1 MSSQKDKARR
11 RPCSFSKDGT
21 VDETQPSPDAYPA
34 NNASMDDDEHS
45 KQPSP
50 TFASRKKRPLPV
62 EEQEEEEEKNA
73 HYQQQQQKSREQDE
87 LNKTFQQLERLG
99 MMWPGEGKEGRWLV
113 DINLLFNGAQ
123 ETNTQ
128 HEPPPP
134 VAAAPLH
141 LNNQLLA
148 LFFRHRH
155 TIFPILPKSIF
166 YRLLEHRDALIT
178 PLLLNSMYCNAAHY
192 SHEDAA
198 DADSYYRRA
207 QTLLDAAIDTPT
219 LSLVISLC
227 LLSTY
232 ESNRCG
238 TGPSCSAP
246 AGGRSKAR
254 IYRDMAC
261 RMCYDLKLHKRY
273 SFHNTGATPDD
284 IELRKRAYWVCY
296 CLDKVQSL
304 VTGKPILLSAK
315 DIDID
320 FPVVLGID
328 DSSEFDVNTCFVEHI
343 KLMQISERVLQLEI
357 PDRQA
362 GLLRSP
368 ESEQLVLDLDGQL
381 LYWLRNLPPSLQ
393 WTPLGTYNSDT
404 IPTQPPQ
411 NARVAHLHLVFN
423 FLAISVLQPVASTS
437 LSASPASLLIQ
448 QRCASVA
455 TNLTQLTC
463 AMAEQPVF
471 VISFAFMAEAI
482 MAALR
487 VHIMNCADEK
497 SSVARHARFMF
508 QRSLRSMR
516 AILHHRVLDRIHDF
530 ATTIEKALA
539 DADTGNSSSRN
550 SSPKIHVLSP
560 IIPRTASAHSTVAP
574 MPLVD
579 HYDERWPARANNSSG
594 LMPYGLVSPTSS
606 TASAPLE
613 KSAIMSR
620 DEDMSRPHSSLSQI
634 NPHVYSH
641 LSAPHAHAHA
651 SAAAVSMTTPAPLMD
666 PYSRPASFHI
676 PATSASTPTA
686 WRPSPAVSPNYSKST
701 SSQPPPAPP
710 SNQEQQQQQQQMEMY
725 SNIWSRT
732 SLDSGLQQFSSDH
745 LDNSFINS
753 TRQQIRQEKEEK
765 QHFETATASSSSP
778 SAAAAT
784 GTLHANNS
792 FHTPV
797 SSAADSSTTAV
808 GMTADSELYSLWD
821 QQANKNNSTSQQQ
834 QQQQQP
840 QATMQPSTGSRYGL
854 GVYASAQQHHTDV
867 IRQHMPDLKPSNSN
881 RPVLLNHHG
890 QVVVVAGANQTN
902 HSMH

>member
-1 MSSQKDKARR
+1 MHLTLLFTLTARR
-11 RPCSFSKDGT
+11 RPCSFSKDGA
-21 VDETQPSPDAYPA
+21 VDETQPSPDAHPA
-34 NNASMDDDEHS
+34 HNASTDDDR
-45 KQPSP
+45 QPRPSP
-50 TFASRKKRPLPV
+50 TFASKKRPLPV
-62 EEQEEEEEKNA
+62 DDG
-73 HYQQQQQKSREQDE
+73 YQHAADMSLERQKSKEQDE
-87 LNKTFQQLERLG
+87 LNRTSQQLERLG
-99 MMWPGEGKEGRWLV
+99 MLWPGEGKEGRWLV
-113 DINLLFNGAQ
+113 DINLLFNGAE
-123 ETNTQ
+123 ETATN
-128 HEPPPP
+128 EPAQPHS
-134 VAAAPLH
+134 AAFAS
-141 LNNQLLA
+141 LNNNLLA

-192 SHEDAA
+192 SQEDAA
-198 DADSYYRRA
+198 QADNYFQKA
-207 QTLLDAAIDTPT
+207 QTLLDTYIDTPN

-238 TGPSCSAP
+238 TGAP
-246 AGGRSKAR
+246 IGRSKAR

-304 VTGKPILLSAK
+304 VTGKPYLLSSK

-320 FPVVLGID
+320 FPVVLGTD
-328 DSSEFDVNTCFVEHI
+328 DSSEFEVNTCFVEHI

-362 GLLRSP
+362 GMLRSP
-368 ESEQLVLDLDGQL
+368 ENEQLVLDLDGQL

-393 WTPLGTYNSDT
+393 WTPLNTNSDM

-411 NARVAHLHLVFN
+411 NALVAHLHLVFN
-423 FLAISVLQPVASTS
+423 YLNISVLQPIASTS
-437 LSASPASLLIQ
+437 LSSSPASLVIQ
-448 QRCASVA
+448 QRCALVA

-463 AMAEQPVF
+463 AMAEQPNF
-471 VISFAFMAEAI
+471 IISFTFMAEAI

-487 VHIMNCADEK
+487 VHIMNCADERAHI
-497 SSVARHARFMF
+497 ARHARFMF
-508 QRSLRSMR
+508 QRSLRSLR
-516 AILHHRVLDRIHDF
+516 AILHHRVLDRIQDF

-560 IIPRTASAHSTVAP
+560 IIPRTAASTSTHNTAAP
-574 MPLVD
+574 MPMD
-579 HYDERWPARANNSSG
+579 PYSSMDERWPARANNSNS

-613 KSAIMSR
+613 KSAMSR
-620 DEDMSRPHSSLSQI
+620 DEDIARPHSSLSQI
-634 NPHVYSH
+634 NSVYGH
-641 LSAPHAHAHA
+641 LSAPHS
-651 SAAAVSMTTPAPLMD
+651 SATSMTTSAPLMD
-666 PYSRPASFHI
+666 PYSRSAPFQMSS
-676 PATSASTPTA
+676 TSSSTPTA
-686 WRPSPAVSPNYSKST
+686 WRPPAVSPNHSKNV
-701 SSQPPPAPP
+701 SSQSTP
-710 SNQEQQQQQQQMEMY
+710 NQEQQQMEMY

-732 SLDSGLQQFSSDH
+732 SLENELQQFSSDH

-765 QHFETATASSSSP
+765 QHFETATSSSS
-778 SAAAAT
+778 SAANNGFNTAT
-784 GTLHANNS
+784 PS
-792 FHTPV
+792 IP
-797 SSAADSSTTAV
+797 SSTVV
-808 GMTADSELYSLWD
+808 GNGHMTADSELYSLWD
-821 QQANKNNSTSQQQ
+821 QQASKNNTS

-840 QATMQPSTGSRYGL
+840 QATLLTPQPQTTGSRYGL

-890 QVVVVAGANQTN
+890 QVVVAGANPSNQC
-902 HSMH
+902 MH

>member
-1 MSSQKDKARR
+1 MPSQKDKARR

-21 VDETQPSPDAYPA
+21 VDETQQSPDAYPA
-34 NNASMDDDEHS
+34 NNSSMEDDMQSRQPHQS
-45 KQPSP
+45 TSHPSP
-50 TFASRKKRPLPV
+50 TSASKKRPLPMDNGYRHANDSDL
-62 EEQEEEEEKNA
+62 E
-73 HYQQQQQKSREQDE
+73 QQKSKEQDE

-113 DINLLFNGAQ
+113 DINLLFNGAEEFAMHDPAQ
-123 ETNTQ
+123 P
-128 HEPPPP
+128 HS
-134 VAAAPLH
+134 APFLN
-141 LNNQLLA
+141 LNNGLLA

-192 SHEDAA
+192 SQEDAA
-198 DADSYYRRA
+198 EADSYFRKA
-207 QTLLDAAIDTPT
+207 QTLLDTYIDTPN

-227 LLSTY
+227 LLSTF
-232 ESNRCG
+232 ESNRYG
-238 TGPSCSAP
+238 TGPSV
-246 AGGRSKAR
+246 GRSKAR

-304 VTGKPILLSAK
+304 VTGKPYLLSSK

-320 FPVVLGID
+320 FPVVLGTD
-328 DSSEFDVNTCFVEHI
+328 DSSELDVNTCFIEHI
-343 KLMQISERVLQLEI
+343 KLMQVSERVLQLEI

-362 GLLRSP
+362 GMLRSP
-368 ESEQLVLDLDGQL
+368 ANEQLVLDLDGQL

-393 WTPLGTYNSDT
+393 WTPFNTNNDM

-411 NARVAHLHLVFN
+411 NALVAHLHLVFN
-423 FLAISVLQPVASTS
+423 YLQISVLQPIASTS
-437 LSASPASLLIQ
+437 LSSSPASLIIQ
-448 QRCASVA
+448 QRCATVA

-463 AMAEQPVF
+463 AMAEQPGF
-471 VISFAFMAEAI
+471 IISFTFMAEAI

-497 SSVARHARFMF
+497 ANIARHARFMF
-508 QRSLRSMR
+508 QRSLRSMK

-530 ATTIEKALA
+530 ATTIEKALV

-560 IIPRTASAHSTVAP
+560 IIPRTAASTSAHNTAAP
-574 MPLVD
+574 TPID
-579 HYDERWPARANNSSG
+579 HYSSIDERWPARANNSNG

-613 KSAIMSR
+613 KSTMSR
-620 DEDMSRPHSSLSQI
+620 DEDIARPHSSLSQI
-634 NPHVYSH
+634 NHVYSH
-641 LSAPHAHAHA
+641 LSAPH
-651 SAAAVSMTTPAPLMD
+651 SSTTSMTTSAPFMD
-666 PYSRPASFHI
+666 PYSRPTSFQI
-676 PATSASTPTA
+676 PTTSSSTPTA
-686 WRPSPAVSPNYSKST
+686 WRSPAVSPNHSKS
-701 SSQPPPAPP
+701 SSLQPTP
-710 SNQEQQQQQQQMEMY
+710 NQDQQQMEMY

-732 SLDSGLQQFSSDH
+732 SLENGLQQFSSDH

-765 QHFETATASSSSP
+765 QHFETTTSSSS
-778 SAAAAT
+778 SAATNTMQAT
-784 GTLHANNS
+784 NS
-792 FHTPV
+792 FHTAV
-797 SSAADSSTTAV
+797 SSTDSNNTAV
-808 GMTADSELYSLWD
+808 GNGHMTADSELYSLWD
-821 QQANKNNSTSQQQ
+821 QQANKNSNAPQQQ
-834 QQQQQP
+834 AAMLTPQP
-840 QATMQPSTGSRYGL
+840 QPTGSRYGL

-867 IRQHMPDLKPSNSN
+867 IRQHMPDLKPSSSN

-890 QVVVVAGANQTN
+890 QVVVAGANQSN
-902 HSMH
+902 HSIH

>member
-1 MSSQKDKARR
+1 HQQKAHQPREKRLKVSRACFTCRVKKIKCDGVQPCMQCKARR

-21 VDETQPSPDAYPA
+21 VDETQQSHDANHSSMEDDRQQPHPSPPTSAA
-34 NNASMDDDEHS
+34 AS
-45 KQPSP
+45 
-50 TFASRKKRPLPV
+50 KKRPFSM
-62 EEQEEEEEKNA
+62 EDG
-73 HYQQQQQKSREQDE
+73 YQHANDTSLEQQKSKQQDG
-87 LNKTFQQLERLG
+87 LNRTLQQLERLS

-113 DINLLFNGAQ
+113 DINLLFNGAE
-123 ETNTQ
+123 ETALN
-128 HEPPPP
+128 EPAQPNS
-134 VAAAPLH
+134 ASFLN
-141 LNNQLLA
+141 LNNNLLA

-198 DADSYYRRA
+198 EADSYFRKA
-207 QTLLDAAIDTPT
+207 QALLDTYIDTPN

-227 LLSTY
+227 LLSTF
-232 ESNRCG
+232 ESNRYG
-238 TGPSCSAP
+238 TGPP
-246 AGGRSKAR
+246 IGRSKAR

-261 RMCYDLKLHKRY
+261 RMCHDLKLHKRY

-304 VTGKPILLSAK
+304 VTGKPYLLSSK

-320 FPVVLGID
+320 FPVVLGTD

-362 GLLRSP
+362 GMLRSP
-368 ESEQLVLDLDGQL
+368 ENEQLVLDLDGQL

-393 WTPLGTYNSDT
+393 WTPLNTNNDM

-411 NARVAHLHLVFN
+411 NALVAHLHLVFN
-423 FLAISVLQPVASTS
+423 YLEISVLQPIASTS
-437 LSASPASLLIQ
+437 LSSSPASLIIQ

-463 AMAEQPVF
+463 AMAEQPAF
-471 VISFAFMAEAI
+471 IISFAFMAEAI
-482 MAALR
+482 MSALR

-497 SSVARHARFMF
+497 TSTARHARFMF

-516 AILHHRVLDRIHDF
+516 AILQHRVLDRIQDF
-530 ATTIEKALA
+530 ATTIEKALV

-560 IIPRTASAHSTVAP
+560 IIPRTAASSTSIHNTIAP
-574 MPLVD
+574 MPMD
-579 HYDERWPARANNSSG
+579 PYANMDERWPARANNSNG

-613 KSAIMSR
+613 KAAMSR
-620 DEDMSRPHSSLSQI
+620 DEDISRPHA
-634 NPHVYSH
+634 YSH
-641 LSAPHAHAHA
+641 LSAPHA
-651 SAAAVSMTTPAPLMD
+651 MTTAAPLMD
-666 PYSRPASFHI
+666 PYSRPASFQM
-676 PATSASTPTA
+676 PATTSASTPTA
-686 WRPSPAVSPNYSKST
+686 WKSPAVSPNHSKSA
-701 SSQPPPAPP
+701 SSQPTP
-710 SNQEQQQQQQQMEMY
+710 SQEQQQMEMY

-732 SLDSGLQQFSSDH
+732 SLENGLQQFSSDH

-753 TRQQIRQEKEEK
+753 TRQHIQQEKKEK
-765 QHFETATASSSSP
+765 QHFEAAT
-778 SAAAAT
+778 SAALQAT
-784 GTLHANNS
+784 NS
-792 FHTPV
+792 FHTAV
-797 SSAADSSTTAV
+797 SSADSSNTAV
-808 GMTADSELYSLWD
+808 GDQHTMTADSELYSLWD
-821 QQANKNNSTSQQQ
+821 QQANKNNATSQQQ
-834 QQQQQP
+834 QQTTMLTPQP
-840 QATMQPSTGSRYGL
+840 QPITGSRYGL

-890 QVVVVAGANQTN
+890 QVVVAGASQSN